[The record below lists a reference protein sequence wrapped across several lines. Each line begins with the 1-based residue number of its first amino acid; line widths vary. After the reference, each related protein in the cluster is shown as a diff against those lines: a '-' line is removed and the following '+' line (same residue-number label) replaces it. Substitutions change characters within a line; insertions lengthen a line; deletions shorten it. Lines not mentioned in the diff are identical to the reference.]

1 MAYEETITTTAA
13 ERRLGGALMWTG
25 ALLGAMFIAVL
36 GLGFMLYTTAYSE
49 TGPVKTLTAENKDLR
64 AKLETT
70 SQTLVTTQQDLKE
83 TTKAKDDLQAE
94 YDKVTKRRGGGSRP
108 APVNPF

>member
-1 MAYEETITTTAA
+1 MADEEVITTTAA

-36 GLGFMLYTTAYSE
+36 GLGFMLYNTAYSE

-64 AKLETT
+64 AKLDTATT
-70 SQTLVTTQQDLKE
+70 TLNAAQQELKD
-83 TTKAKDDLQAE
+83 TKKAKDDLQTE
-94 YDKVTKRRGGGSRP
+94 YDKIAKKKPGAPKP